1 MIMNQLISITILF
14 ILSSYGYAQEINVK
28 FIGNCGLELSDGA
41 SSIYVDFPYKSGAHK
56 YMEYDLSEIDSIR
69 ENATFIFTHKHS
81 DHFSNPIL
89 NRVLRNKKGE
99 SYGPWNINELSHC
112 GKAISDFS
120 IEAFKTKHLF
130 TFKHYSYLITWHGK
144 KLYFSGDTES
154 ADTFLTMNAIDAAF
168 VPAWFISDLIEKDK
182 IKESGK
188 IAKQFII
195 YHIGPRDNVNI
206 TGDKIRML
214 KTSGERFKIQ

>member
-1 MIMNQLISITILF
+1 MIKSYLISIALLF
-14 ILSSYGYAQEINVK
+14 ILSTFGYAQEIKVK
-28 FIGNCGLELSDGA
+28 FIGNCGLELTDGE
-41 SSIYVDFPYKSGAHK
+41 STIYMDFPYKSGAHK

-89 NRVLRNKKGE
+89 KKVLRTKKGE
-99 SYGPWNINELSHC
+99 SFGPWNINELSNC
-112 GKAISDFS
+112 GKAISDFT

-130 TFKHYSYLITWHGK
+130 TLKHYSYLITWHGK

-154 ADTFLTMNAIDAAF
+154 ADTFLKMIEIDAAF
-168 VPAWFISDLIEKDK
+168 VPAWIISDLIEKDK
-182 IKESGK
+182 IKESGE
-188 IAKQFII
+188 IAKQIII
-195 YHIGPRDNVNI
+195 YHIGPRDSINI

-214 KTSGERFKIQ
+214 KTSGECFSIL